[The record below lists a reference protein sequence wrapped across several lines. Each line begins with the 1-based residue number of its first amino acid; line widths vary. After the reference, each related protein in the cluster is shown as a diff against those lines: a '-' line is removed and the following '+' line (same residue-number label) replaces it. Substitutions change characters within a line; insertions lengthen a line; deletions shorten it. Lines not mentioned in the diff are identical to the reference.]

1 MSPVSSVSEL
11 HNLIASAYVRRLSFF
26 GRKEHKIAIIMQV
39 NKEVSVE
46 KNQLTFAPKCIQSRG
61 SVRARAW
68 GLHLSFLTPNAQLR
82 FVLYRHGSSIPR

>member
-46 KNQLTFAPKCIQSRG
+46 KNQLTFAPNVYNHVAV
-61 SVRARAW
+61 SVREL
-68 GLHLSFLTPNAQLR
+68 GVST
-82 FVLYRHGSSIPR
+82 